1 MRIGVIGYQSKTGIG
16 IMVDDFAEKL
26 GAVAQL
32 VIPHDKA
39 DALTPSNDRTMVKSL
54 AWTPKIKTVDEFAEL
69 VDVVISVESDWG
81 GTVYPRLRENG
92 VKVVLLPMFEWWNP
106 SLPMNE
112 HIDLFICTTMQGY
125 EGIPFGNKVFIP
137 CPVDTHKIEYR
148 QRTGKPRLF
157 IHNAGNLGIG
167 GRKGTEEV
175 VRAFTKT
182 RHPHIRLKVNSQ
194 VSLTEEIV
202 RLVGLDPRITFSVK
216 NHENYADLYKEGDVL
231 IYTPHYDGQA
241 LVSAEAMAAGLPV
254 ISINAPPMNEHWKI
268 YESPI
273 PIWRMPAI
281 LIKVKNTSSAQ
292 TLNPRSLTH
301 YVDELDLATTID
313 LMANQRSDRISADN
327 REIAEKCFSW
337 DVCLPFYRH
346 YLEVIWDT

>member
-1 MRIGVIGYQSKTGIG
+1 MRIGVIGYLSKTGIG

-54 AWTPKIKTVDEFAEL
+54 TWTPKIKTVDEFAEL

-112 HIDLFICTTMQGY
+112 HIDLFICTTKQCY
-125 EGIPFGNKVFIP
+125 EGIPFKNKVFIP
-137 CPVDTHKIEYR
+137 CPVDTHKIKYR
-148 QRTGKPRLF
+148 QRTGKPELF
-157 IHNAGNLGIG
+157 VHNAGNVGMG
-167 GRKGTEEV
+167 GRKGTLEV
-175 VRAFTKT
+175 ARAFTYTTSSK
-182 RHPHIRLKVNSQ
+182 ISLLINSQ
-194 VSLTEEIV
+194 VCLSEEITAII
-202 RLVGLDPRITFSVK
+202 GSDTRININVENF
-216 NHENYADLYKEGDVL
+216 ENYEDAYKRGDVL

-254 ISINAPPMNEHWKI
+254 ITIEKPPMDEHWKI
-268 YESPI
+268 YDVHANSWMFASVRNSVP
-273 PIWRMPAI
+273 
-281 LIKVKNTSSAQ
+281 AQ
-292 TLNPRSLTH
+292 TLNSKSLSHT
-301 YVDELDLATTID
+301 VSERDLVRVINTV
-313 LMANQRSDRISADN
+313 SDMDMSEMSQEN
-327 REIAEKCFSW
+327 RQVAEKCFSW
-337 DVCLPFYRH
+337 DVCLPFYEH
-346 YLEVIWDT
+346 YLEVICNTNIH